1 MSPRDPPVLDSRT
14 NFGSVPRG
22 HQEAAFS
29 PGQSVTRRGFV
40 CLPDAAV
47 TGIVRRDDF
56 RSIFPGIFTNSTKIT
71 TRSTAGLWRSETN
84 SHKTCR
90 VEIPNC
96 RPPEAYFSDQY
107 HGTIENRMSRLFDC
121 VQLHCIIC
129 TSTKGRL
136 RVYPCLYRL
145 PCYTRY
151 RRGKCLRFSK
161 CSRQVFVSL

>member
-1 MSPRDPPVLDSRT
+1 MPYRSGGRCAVAAPVAVPIHNHDVVGCIVCRGTTTTSAYTGIREGSFPRGKVASPRIPACAVSPRDPPVLDSRT

-71 TRSTAGLWRSETN
+71 TRSCRNCVSKRV
-84 SHKTCR
+84 KTR
-90 VEIPNC
+90 
-96 RPPEAYFSDQY
+96 
-107 HGTIENRMSRLFDC
+107 
-121 VQLHCIIC
+121 
-129 TSTKGRL
+129 
-136 RVYPCLYRL
+136 
-145 PCYTRY
+145 
-151 RRGKCLRFSK
+151 
-161 CSRQVFVSL
+161 

>member
-1 MSPRDPPVLDSRT
+1 MSDLSHVLIHHTNDCTQSINASAYTGIREGSFPRGKVASPRIPACAVSPRDPPVLDSRT

-71 TRSTAGLWRSETN
+71 TRSCRNCVSKRVKTLYVMDIMFWEGSFPELFP
-84 SHKTCR
+84 SHFYSQK
-90 VEIPNC
+90 P
-96 RPPEAYFSDQY
+96 
-107 HGTIENRMSRLFDC
+107 GTIASQTQNRDR
-121 VQLHCIIC
+121 H
-129 TSTKGRL
+129 
-136 RVYPCLYRL
+136 
-145 PCYTRY
+145 
-151 RRGKCLRFSK
+151 
-161 CSRQVFVSL
+161 